1 MNFQELRERADGFS
15 INTTLIRDLR
25 RTLDELDSAIDSL
38 RDVYSDFDS
47 CIDDVGEMESI
58 ESFLNDIVAMDAP
71 DVSVDP
77 LHQKEYVWRIASALL
92 LAGSDTDIEIIK
104 RDNPAVFWA
113 AVSLALVNYPPFRMV
128 PLTQWMLKG
137 FPV

>member
-1 MNFQELRERADGFS
+1 MNFKELRERADGFS

-25 RTLDELDSAIDSL
+25 RTLDEMDSAIDSL

-47 CIDDVGEMESI
+47 CIDAVGELESV
-58 ESFLNDIVAMDAP
+58 ESFLNDIVAMDIPDAP
-71 DVSVDP
+71 VDP
-77 LHQKEYVWRIASALL
+77 LMQKEYVWRIASALL
-92 LAGSDTDIEIIK
+92 LAGSDMDIEIIK
-104 RDNPAVFWA
+104 RDNPTVFWA

-128 PLTQWMLKG
+128 PLTQWMLKS